1 MTNKKNEIVDV
12 WRDLSDNKNHLV
24 IWKELEDYDVQ
35 TMEEV
40 K

>member
-12 WRDLSDNKNHLV
+12 WRDLSYNKNHLV